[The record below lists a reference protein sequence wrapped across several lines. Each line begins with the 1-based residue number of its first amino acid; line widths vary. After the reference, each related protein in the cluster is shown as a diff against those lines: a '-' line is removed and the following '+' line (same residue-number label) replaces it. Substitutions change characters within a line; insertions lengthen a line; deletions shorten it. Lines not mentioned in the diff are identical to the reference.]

1 LKSGAQNKMRVK
13 KIAFFGIDGSGKS
26 TLLSEVKKKFEKEKK
41 AKVKVVYMG
50 LGSEFNLP
58 FLKQIMKISSKRRYG
73 RSKVSQENLRKQNYR
88 QRSFLWIFGQYSEFW
103 LRYLKAKKWLRKNSE
118 KSGKA
123 CVVLFD
129 RYFYDGLILGSKAS
143 FNFFKHFTPKPD
155 KSFLIQASPELIWKR
170 KKEARPEEIK
180 KYYKK
185 AERLLRFFNIKKVDN
200 VGPINNVVKKV
211 WRDIQNG

>member
-1 LKSGAQNKMRVK
+1 M
-13 KIAFFGIDGSGKS
+13 IAFFGIDGSGKS

-50 LGSEFNLP
+50 LGGEFNLP
-58 FLKQIMKISSKRRYG
+58 FLKQIMKITSKRRYG
-73 RSKVSQENLRKQNYR
+73 KSGGVKEELRKQNYR
-88 QRSFLWIFGQYSEFW
+88 QRSFFWILGQYSEFW

-118 KSGKA
+118 KSGKD

-143 FNFFKHFTPKPD
+143 FNFFKHFTPQVD

-185 AERLLRFFNIKKVDN
+185 SERLLTLFNITKINN

-211 WRDIQNG
+211 WREIYG